1 MKKGRAFIFLG
12 LFIFVIGTFFLSN
25 ALAGSFNFSISA
37 GTYSIAQKTVNGI
50 PQIPV
55 NIIWSS
61 DATSCE
67 AKDGWL
73 GTSVGTSGVL
83 PVYPTATTTYS
94 LVCTKDGVYSYK
106 SVKIY
111 VTNVITTT
119 AEDCSCYAIEA
130 NSMSSYI
137 CMVQNT
143 DTGCSVSYMREPGI
157 DATCGL
163 GGTYTESFCSPPLPS
178 DPPDTEAPILTI
190 SYPGNSYSGNNIG
203 IYREEQYPSNG
214 FQVTLAASDN
224 VSVTELKYCDGGRF
238 INCGSFSYGTILNG
252 YATATIN
259 LNYPENYKLVCF
271 NAKDAAGNTASE
283 ACLILTRVAVV
294 PDTPVA
300 EFSEPFDGKVYGSF
314 YDNSVGYSG
323 DGSDEN
329 FFVEREVNGNDV
341 WTTVESYILNDP
353 DVHYGG
359 LEFTDLNPVCG
370 SLKYRVGVI
379 SYGTTVGY
387 SNPSTAIVHWN
398 DTCVSENPFCGD
410 GIVQLSGEIIEQ
422 CDGLNLSSQT
432 CLTKGYSSGKLLC
445 SSSTCQFDFT
455 LCKDPITPLTCI
467 DTDSPTVNYT
477 SQGTVTA
484 SSGVNGTDY
493 CFSSVEDGGVG
504 SYYPLESGASI
515 REYSCSDSVGIYQD
529 YLCPA
534 GCTSGACTGTI
545 PPYCGDT
552 IIQSPEVCDDGNR
565 ISTDVCSN
573 TCTLTSCG
581 DGIVQSPNGAGFSE
595 QCDGTSGCNAS
606 CQFVPELY
614 WADSANLETNWTSKS
629 FTGASFDIAAVI
641 LSYSGPSSFNIYEK
655 DTFSNDQF
663 GDHQGTVLDIN
674 GDGADDLFYIF
685 TINQSVIDDSKNILE
700 GTNYE
705 FYFDINGLT
714 SPELLVSEN
723 LGLCGDGIQNGDETG
738 VDCGGSCPV
747 CPTQDDC
754 VIAEVSLCNDYSTKH
769 VGSYAF
775 ENACN
780 LDVCSVAKQ
789 TPPPAGIGQT
799 DKCQW
804 DSSNVQCNKA
814 NLVTSSNGASIGS
827 CTSKEDPRNDDCSD
841 GFLSYSWSS
850 NWAWA
855 TSNNFTSEASCEL
868 YSSPDCS
875 GKCSGSGTIWHCDPY
890 ASQLSCQAGSSV
902 IPCPAQVQLGFFDWR
917 NVIAVVIIIFV
928 LYILLMKK
936 KKVPK
941 NSSPKVKSKKK

>member
-1 MKKGRAFIFLG
+1 MNIAANPEY
-12 LFIFVIGTFFLSN
+12 VPN
-25 ALAGSFNFSISA
+25 NLAITAGPSKIS
-37 GTYSIAQKTVNGI
+37 
-50 PQIPV
+50 
-55 NIIWSS
+55 WSS
-61 DATSCE
+61 TDATSCSIAKGLDPSWKVTLSGTDVQSGALPSSTKFTATCTGPGGSTSASVDVHVKLNVAPCIFGLDSHSCFVDYSWDILPEVDGTYVYVYDGDFYGASGDINGDNQVQGAAAKGSWHTELLFDAGIDSPDLTNIGKIKVFNNQNLVDKKIISATCVTGTRWKVVTNSGGAIVSGSCVSAGTLSATDCIVKSGESTCNSTVVWE
-67 AKDGWL
+67 AINPEQTVYLSAITIGDNLPPFLYSGINSGIANATIKYPSRSFLLREGS
-73 GTSVGTSGVL
+73 GSTAVIYAETTAIASCEVGTVWDTDIQAC
-83 PVYPTATTTYS
+83 VTPT
-94 LVCTKDGVYSYK
+94 L
-106 SVKIY
+106 
-111 VTNVITTT
+111 
-119 AEDCSCYAIEA
+119 
-130 NSMSSYI
+130 
-137 CMVQNT
+137 
-143 DTGCSVSYMREPGI
+143 
-157 DATCGL
+157 
-163 GGTYTESFCSPPLPS
+163 
-178 DPPDTEAPILTI
+178 
-190 SYPGNSYSGNNIG
+190 
-203 IYREEQYPSNG
+203 
-214 FQVTLAASDN
+214 
-224 VSVTELKYCDGGRF
+224 
-238 INCGSFSYGTILNG
+238 
-252 YATATIN
+252 
-259 LNYPENYKLVCF
+259 
-271 NAKDAAGNTASE
+271 
-283 ACLILTRVAVV
+283 
-294 PDTPVA
+294 
-300 EFSEPFDGKVYGSF
+300 
-314 YDNSVGYSG
+314 
-323 DGSDEN
+323 
-329 FFVEREVNGNDV
+329 
-341 WTTVESYILNDP
+341 
-353 DVHYGG
+353 
-359 LEFTDLNPVCG
+359 
-370 SLKYRVGVI
+370 
-379 SYGTTVGY
+379 
-387 SNPSTAIVHWN
+387 
-398 DTCVSENPFCGD
+398 CGD
-410 GIVQLSGEIIEQ
+410 GTIDFRQGEE
-422 CDGLNLSSQT
+422 CDGSNLGSQT
-432 CLTKGYSSGKLLC
+432 CTTMGYTSGTLSCDSS
-445 SSSTCQFDFT
+445 CQFNAT
-455 LCKDPITPLTCI
+455 LCTGFTPTCT

-477 SQGTVTA
+477 SQGTVNANSGT
-484 SSGVNGTDY
+484 SGTDFCFNSGNWGIPTYSGDYLTEYYCSSNSGVSA
-493 CFSSVEDGGVG
+493 F
-504 SYYPLESGASI
+504 
-515 REYSCSDSVGIYQD
+515 YQ
-529 YLCPA
+529 CPA
-534 GCTSGACTGTI
+534 GCTNGACNEVI
-545 PPYCGDT
+545 PTY
-552 IIQSPEVCDDGNR
+552 
-565 ISTDVCSN
+565 
-573 TCTLTSCG
+573 CG
-581 DGIVQSPNGAGFSE
+581 DGIVQFSNGAGFSE

-606 CQFVPELY
+606 CQFAPELY

-655 DTFSNDQF
+655 DALSNDQF

-674 GDGADDLFYIF
+674 GDGANDSFYTF
-685 TINQSVIDDSKNILE
+685 TINQSVLDDSKESFE

-714 SPELLVSEN
+714 SPELLVSE
-723 LGLCGDGIQNGDETG
+723 LESDPCGDGIQNGDETG

-890 ASQLSCQAGSSV
+890 DSEISCKGGSSV